1 MNIMNKTY
9 LIGSI
14 AIAIIAAASIFFACS
29 KEKENSSLLS
39 YKSGTKIEV
48 GKYDRSQ
55 KSTDNTIEM
64 TFDKDKYLSRLEQ
77 ILKVTLSS
85 DVVVEDVELYFDSV
99 GHDRVYPMMKVS
111 FFDITNDYG
120 YTNFFQLQQHCEK
133 SVSLVGGMAS
143 LYVSDDV
150 EGYAVCRGKN
160 CGGGCFVLRDEK
172 DRPYGCSECP
182 TRKGECDS
190 HIRVP
195 TVVASILSAF

>member
-1 MNIMNKTY
+1 MNKTY
-9 LIGSI
+9 IIGSI
-14 AIAIIAAASIFFACS
+14 AIAIIAAASVFFACS
-29 KEKENSSLLS
+29 KEGSDEVTLT

-55 KSTDNTIEM
+55 KTGEPTLEM
-64 TFDKDKYLSRLEQ
+64 TFDKEKYLSRLEQ
-77 ILKVTLSS
+77 VLNKTENGDI
-85 DVVVEDVELYFDSV
+85 VVEDVALYLDSV
-99 GHDRVYPMMKVS
+99 GEGRVYPMMKVS
-111 FFDITNDYG
+111 FFDLTNDYG
-120 YTNFFQLQQHCEK
+120 YTTFFQLQQNCEK
-133 SVSLVGGMAS
+133 TANALGGITN
-143 LYVSDDV
+143 LYVSDDE

-195 TVVASILSAF
+195 CVVASILSAF